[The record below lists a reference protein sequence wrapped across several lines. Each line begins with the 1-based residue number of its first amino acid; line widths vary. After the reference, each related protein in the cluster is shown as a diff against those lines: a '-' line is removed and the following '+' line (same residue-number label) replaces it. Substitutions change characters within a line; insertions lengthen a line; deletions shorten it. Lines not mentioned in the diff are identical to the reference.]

1 LQTNKTR
8 MEQNTIKVSDEA
20 GEVLFGDIATEVV
33 EQTETPAPEV
43 TPDPIIEETQEVEKV
58 EEVAEVEQPV
68 IESVVEEQELT
79 PVVQETEALIQEP
92 VKKVKKQVFKDE
104 YHAAINK
111 FIEENGTGELDRFV
125 KIYNSKF
132 DNLTPEEMIRQS
144 ILNNPD
150 NAGISQKLANRLLEK
165 EIAKYNLDSD
175 DEDEVSIGKE
185 ELERDARA
193 IKRTLEAQRDE
204 YRSKYKAEL
213 EVEVDETPTVTNA
226 EPTQAEIDAQI
237 AEREAKTQAYL
248 EMFTPFVKDGK
259 MKLQDKDGFISVP
272 VKDVKAIAEA
282 AVDPVAFLT
291 KILVGP
297 DGKPNLGSFAE
308 LVAFATNRSQFKS
321 ALISYGNT
329 RGVGNVVSELKNE
342 VPLGKPR
349 QVVEPKGPI
358 DPNNLPNDFFE
369 HVKVKERRV
378 N

>member
-1 LQTNKTR
+1 
-8 MEQNTIKVSDEA
+8 MEHNTIKVSEEVGEA
-20 GEVLFGDIATEVV
+20 LFGDMAPPVEEQVTSTE
-33 EQTETPAPEV
+33 PEP
-43 TPDPIIEETQEVEKV
+43 TTDPIIEETEEVEQI
-58 EEVAEVEQPV
+58 EEVVEVEQPV
-68 IESVVEEQELT
+68 IESDIEEQELA
-79 PVVQETEALIQEP
+79 PVVQEAEAPIQEP
-92 VKKVKKQVFKDE
+92 VKKVKKQIFKDE

-132 DNLTPEEMIRQS
+132 DNLAPEEMIRQS

-150 NAGISQKLANRLLEK
+150 NAGISQKLANRLLEE

-185 ELERDARA
+185 KLERDARA

-213 EVEVDETPTVTNA
+213 EVEVDETPNVTNA

-248 EMFTPFVKDGK
+248 EMFAPFVKDGK

-272 VKDVKAIAEA
+272 AKDVKVIAEA

-308 LVAFATNRSQFKS
+308 LVVFATNRNQFKS

>member
-8 MEQNTIKVSDEA
+8 MEHNTIKVSEEA
-20 GEVLFGDIATEVV
+20 GEALFGDMAPPVEEQVTSTE
-33 EQTETPAPEV
+33 PEP
-43 TPDPIIEETQEVEKV
+43 TPDPIIEETEEIEQVEA
-58 EEVAEVEQPV
+58 VAEVEQPV
-68 IESVVEEQELT
+68 IESDIEEQELA
-79 PVVQETEALIQEP
+79 PVVQESEAPVQEP
-92 VKKVKKQVFKDE
+92 VKKVKKQIFKDE

-150 NAGISQKLANRLLEK
+150 NAGISQKLANRLLEE

-185 ELERDARA
+185 KLERDARA

-248 EMFTPFVKDGK
+248 EMFAPFVKDGK

-272 VKDVKAIAEA
+272 AKDVKVIAEA

-308 LVAFATNRSQFKS
+308 LVVFATNRNQFKS

-349 QVVEPKGPI
+349 QVVEPKGPV
-358 DPNNLPNDFFE
+358 DPNNLPDDFFE
-369 HVKVKERRV
+369 KVVVRQRRV
-378 N
+378 

>member
-1 LQTNKTR
+1 
-8 MEQNTIKVSDEA
+8 MEKDTIKVSDEA
-20 GEVLFGDIATEVV
+20 GEVLFGDL
-33 EQTETPAPEV
+33 EQTSTEQVTSIEPEP
-43 TPDPIIEETQEVEKV
+43 TPDPIIEETEEVEQA
-58 EEVAEVEQPV
+58 EPVAEVEQPI
-68 IESVVEEQELT
+68 IESVVEEEFV
-79 PVVQETEALIQEP
+79 PVAQETEEAKAEP
-92 VKKVKKQVFKDE
+92 LKKVKKQIFKDE

-132 DNLTPEEMIRQS
+132 DGLTPEEMVRQS
-144 ILNNPD
+144 ILNHPD
-150 NAGISQKLANRLLEK
+150 NAGISNKLANRLVEE

-185 ELERDARA
+185 KLERDARA

-204 YRSKYKAEL
+204 FRSKYKAEL
-213 EVEVDETPTVTNA
+213 EVEVDETPTITNT
-226 EPTQAEIDAQI
+226 EPTEEEIQAQI
-237 AEREAKTQAYL
+237 AEREAKTQSYL

-272 VKDVKAIAEA
+272 VKDVRAIAEA
-282 AVDPVAFLT
+282 AVNPVEFLT
-291 KILVGP
+291 KILIGP

-308 LVAFATNRSQFKS
+308 LVAFATNRNQFKS